1 MAQQRSI
8 RTFQLSVTHP
18 YARLELHEQLGTD
31 VAAVRGLQLFS
42 RQRQDLV
49 WASARVGL
57 GLAGEEVYPDN
68 TGAHL
73 FAFSGGLAPKDKFW
87 VFQDRDGHEQ
97 PLPVG
102 NRQLV
107 LTYTNAPAAQPAGAT
122 AAQVAA
128 AQAAQVAAFIPYTVE
143 LSLSILLA

>member
-8 RTFQLSVTHP
+8 RTFQLSVTDP
-18 YARLELHEQLGTD
+18 YARLELREQLGVD

-42 RQRQDLV
+42 RQRRDLIFD
-49 WASARVGL
+49 AARVGL
-57 GLAGEEVYPDN
+57 GLAGKEVYPDN

-73 FAFSGGLAPKDKFW
+73 FAFGGGLAPKDKFW

-107 LTYTNAPAAQPAGAT
+107 LAYTNAPTPEAAA
-122 AAQVAA
+122 VAA
-128 AQAAQVAAFIPYTVE
+128 AQRAAFIPYTVE
-143 LSLSILLA
+143 LSLSVLLAE